1 MEEVSEYW
9 QGYTKISLPII
20 ITGVD
25 YQRFKP
31 TTKKKRKAKI
41 VGYIGR
47 ILERKGVYIF
57 GEIAKKISQN
67 NSNIIFAMAGGG
79 PELNKLKSL
88 YGKYI
93 DFKGIVN
100 KPEEFIRECD
110 LLVFPSLYGEG
121 VQGVVL
127 EGMACNVKIVAG
139 KSKANEKLLSERRG
153 VIIDRSMTIDE
164 IILIIEGYVNNSEKC
179 RSRDYIRDNHDWR
192 KITKE
197 LRRQIV

>member
-1 MEEVSEYW
+1 M
-9 QGYTKISLPII
+9 
-20 ITGVD
+20 
-25 YQRFKP
+25 
-31 TTKKKRKAKI
+31 
-41 VGYIGR
+41 GYIGR

-67 NSNIIFAMAGGG
+67 NSNINFVMAGDG
-79 PELNKLKSL
+79 PELSKLKSL

-93 DFKGIVN
+93 DFRGIVN

-127 EGMACNVKIVAG
+127 EGMACNVKIIAG
-139 KSKANEKLLSERRG
+139 KSKANERLLSERRG
-153 VIIDRSMTIDE
+153 IVIDRSMTVDE
-164 IILIIEGYVNNSEKC
+164 MVLIIEKYINNSEKC
-179 RSRDYIRDNHDWR
+179 RSRDYIKSNHDWK